1 MNHFGP
7 SDDGA
12 LQKSAIRGSRYNVRT
27 HCTCFYKMAHSAL
40 RNKKK
45 YCKWQMFVQVRLR
58 ALKTFCGKC
67 PKRFSYFS
75 CEKWWKTITS
85 AWLVVNTY
93 TLTQIRVNFV
103 FRACVGF
110 WRLWFNLAGKLAHRV
125 WLMLRPDMTL
135 DHISWRKIRH
145 QLFIMLKWQLLS

>member
-1 MNHFGP
+1 MNQDF
-7 SDDGA
+7 
-12 LQKSAIRGSRYNVRT
+12 QIRHESKHYRPCNQ
-27 HCTCFYKMAHSAL
+27 YKHRFHYSHHRSL
-40 RNKKK
+40 LGGWSVK
-45 YCKWQMFVQVRLR
+45 YVR
-58 ALKTFCGKC
+58 ALKAFCGKC

-75 CEKWWKTITS
+75 CEKWWRTITS